1 MSSQTVSVQAQPTSN
16 VFGQL
21 SLLDRFLPLWI
32 FAAMAVGIAIGK
44 LFPDIGETLDK
55 IKLDT
60 VSLPIAIGLLWMMY
74 PVLAKVKYEKIPAIA
89 GNWKMSGTSLFL
101 NWIVGPALMFALA
114 WLLLP
119 NHPEYRTGLIIVGL
133 ARCIAMVLIWNMLA
147 CGDNEYAAVLV
158 AINSVFQ
165 IFMYTVLGYFYLSVL
180 PVWLGLE
187 EKGVALDVSMWEIA
201 KSVLIFLGIPL
212 LAGFLTRLIL
222 GRVKGDE
229 WYETKFIPRLG
240 PTAIV
245 GLLFTIVMM
254 FSLKGEVILD
264 RPGDVLRIAVPLLFY
279 FGIMFTTAFF
289 LSYLL
294 KFPYADTATI
304 SFTAAGNNFELAI
317 AVSIGVFGLASGEAL
332 AAVVGPLVEVPVL
345 VSLVYLSLW
354 LGRRLYAQDP
364 LWKSHGGTQPEARS
378 ASLYGK

>member
-1 MSSQTVSVQAQPTSN
+1 MSNQDSSNPAAKRNSSVFAK
-16 VFGQL
+16 L
-21 SLLDRFLPLWI
+21 SVLDRFLPLWI
-32 FAAMAVGIAIGK
+32 FAAMAVGIGLGN
-44 LFPDIGETLDK
+44 LFPQLGPALDAV
-55 IKLDT
+55 KLDT

-74 PVLAKVKYEKIPAIA
+74 PVLAKVKYSKVPEVA
-89 GNWKMSGTSLFL
+89 GNWKMSGTSLLL
-101 NWIVGPALMFALA
+101 NWIIGPALMFILA

-119 NHPEYRTGLIIVGL
+119 DYPEYRTGLILVGL

-165 IFMYTVLGYFYLSVL
+165 IVMYTVLGYFYLTVL
-180 PVWLGLE
+180 PQWLG
-187 EKGVALDVSMWEIA
+187 GSATALDVSMWEIA

-212 LAGFLTRLIL
+212 AAGFLTRLIL
-222 GRVKGDE
+222 TRLKGEE
-229 WYETKFIPRLG
+229 WYETKFVPRLS

-254 FSLKGEVILD
+254 FSLKGEVILNQ
-264 RPGDVLRIAVPLLFY
+264 PMDVVRIAIPLLVY
-279 FGIMFTTAFF
+279 FVIMFSLSFG

-317 AVSIGVFGLASGEAL
+317 AVAIGVFGLASGEAL
-332 AAVVGPLVEVPVL
+332 ATVVGPLIEVPAL
-345 VSLVYLSLW
+345 ISLVYLSLW
-354 LGRRLYAQDP
+354 LGRQLYPNDP
-364 LWKSHGGTQPEARS
+364 LWQTPEKPKDIKQVAQVSH
-378 ASLYGK
+378 

>member
-1 MSSQTVSVQAQPTSN
+1 MTSQTANAAVSVGGS
-16 VFGQL
+16 VFSRL
-21 SLLDRFLPLWI
+21 SVLDRFLPLWI
-32 FAAMAVGIAIGK
+32 FIAMAVGIGLGR
-44 LFPDIGETLDK
+44 LFPGLAPALDS

-74 PVLAKVKYEKIPAIA
+74 PVLAKVKYGKIPAIV
-89 GNWKMSGTSLFL
+89 GNWKMSATSLLL
-101 NWIVGPALMFALA
+101 NWVVGPALMFALA

-165 IFMYTVLGYFYLSVL
+165 IVMYTILGYFYLTIVPGLLGAQSVVL
-180 PVWLGLE
+180 NISIW
-187 EKGVALDVSMWEIA
+187 DIT

-212 LAGFLTRLIL
+212 AAGFLTRLIL

-229 WYETKFIPRLG
+229 WYETKFVPRLS

-254 FSLKGEVILD
+254 FSLKGEVILE
-264 RPGDVLRIAVPLLFY
+264 RPLDVVRIALPLLLY
-279 FGIMFTTAFF
+279 FGIMFLVSFGV
-289 LSYLL
+289 SYLL

-304 SFTAAGNNFELAI
+304 SFTAASNNFELAI
-317 AVSIGVFGLASGEAL
+317 AVAIAVFGLASGEAL
-332 AAVVGPLVEVPVL
+332 ATVVGPLVEVPVL
-345 VSLVYLSLW
+345 VGLVYVSLW
-354 LGRRLYAQDP
+354 LGRKLYPNDP
-364 LWKSHGGTQPEARS
+364 LWRAGS
-378 ASLYGK
+378 ASNALRTD